1 MSFNKKNFLGVILL
15 LLTTISWGTSF
26 IILKDTVETVSTF
39 YILAI
44 RFTLSGLIIGLIFF
58 KKIIKTP
65 LKTMFCGIILGV
77 ILTVAYDV
85 QTFGLIETS
94 PARNAFLTG
103 FYCILT
109 PFLAWFLIKNKPT
122 TYNVLA
128 AILCIVGI
136 GLVVFSNGS
145 NGESYLLGD
154 VLTLIAAVFYALQII
169 YIEKF
174 QGEGQ
179 DTIQLLVFE
188 LLSVGVINIILSL
201 IIDLPNGLSVYLL
214 NFDQLAKIMYLTLIC
229 TLFAQF
235 GMMFGQKLTT
245 CNQASL
251 ILSLES
257 VFGALFSVILGGE
270 VLTIGLIIGF
280 AVIFFAMSVNEFK
293 LDPFKLL
300 LKKKADK

>member
-1 MSFNKKNFLGVILL
+1 M
-15 LLTTISWGTSF
+15 
-26 IILKDTVETVSTF
+26 
-39 YILAI
+39 
-44 RFTLSGLIIGLIFF
+44 
-58 KKIIKTP
+58 
-65 LKTMFCGIILGV
+65 
-77 ILTVAYDV
+77 
-85 QTFGLIETS
+85 
-94 PARNAFLTG
+94 
-103 FYCILT
+103 
-109 PFLAWFLIKNKPT
+109 
-122 TYNVLA
+122 
-128 AILCIVGI
+128 
-136 GLVVFSNGS
+136 
-145 NGESYLLGD
+145 
-154 VLTLIAAVFYALQII
+154 LTLIAAVFYALQII

-280 AVIFFAMSVNEFK
+280 AVIFIAMSVNEFK

-300 LKKKADK
+300 LNKKADK